1 MYLKIFR
8 KVKIVNCYCLWVFW
22 ILNRLILSRYV
33 CYFVIYI
40 FVNVFKEVF
49 KENK

>member
-1 MYLKIFR
+1 MDFNLK
-8 KVKIVNCYCLWVFW
+8 VFW

-49 KENK
+49 EEKE